1 MQSCVFAGVSLP
13 CVPVSTTGTLR
24 DSYETGHDVQR
35 VYEVAGAID
44 LLIEAGYVIG
54 CDGELLPPSW
64 IRKSQVE
71 ADA

>member
-1 MQSCVFAGVSLP
+1 MQSCVFAGVSSP
-13 CVPVSTTGTLR
+13 CVPVSTSETRR
-24 DSYETGHDVQR
+24 DSHKTGHDAQR